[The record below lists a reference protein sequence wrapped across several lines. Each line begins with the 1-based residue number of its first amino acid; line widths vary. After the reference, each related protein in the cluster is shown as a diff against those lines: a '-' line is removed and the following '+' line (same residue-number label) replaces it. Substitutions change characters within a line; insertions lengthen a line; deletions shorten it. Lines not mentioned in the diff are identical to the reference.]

1 MTEAEIAYQTFLYG
15 EAMANMLQWWAGVSF
30 GLIAVSYF
38 AAKRI
43 NLFFVIVLLSLYILF
58 SIGLVNTVVGIQRWQ
73 AALMA
78 DFAALESR
86 SNFSEVFM
94 SSTSGSPF
102 QSVFALAVLGT
113 FLGCIAYVVYAYVH
127 SRRKGQLLSRGNG

>member
-1 MTEAEIAYQTFLYG
+1 MTEVEIAYQTFLYG
-15 EAMANMLQWWAGVSF
+15 EAMASMLQWWAGVSF

-58 SIGLVNTVVGIQRWQ
+58 SIGLVNTLVAIQGWQ

-78 DFAALESR
+78 DFAALEST
-86 SNFSEVFM
+86 SNFGAVFM
-94 SSTSGSPF
+94 SSTAGSPF
-102 QSVFALAVLGT
+102 RSAFALAVLGT
-113 FLGCIAYVVYAYVH
+113 FLGCIAYVVYAYMH
-127 SRRKGQLLSRGNG
+127 SRRKGQLLSGGSG